1 LIVSWTGAPLHLQ
14 QLVVEVAM
22 ARIDRIKHRLDNWA
36 LWKARML
43 SGGVGWA
50 TRNVLD
56 IDCGVFNRGSY
67 NGAII
72 PAFDEDA
79 QEVDAAI
86 KSFKD
91 TRPQLWLTLDCIYL
105 RDFGVKMAAVR
116 LGCAEATVH
125 ARLGQADKAIDD
137 WLQDQARIKDQRRA
151 QVEAQELQTRMRQ
164 SAPGTFTP

>member
-1 LIVSWTGAPLHLQ
+1 
-14 QLVVEVAM
+14 M

-79 QEVDAAI
+79 QEIDAAI
-86 KSFKD
+86 KAIE
-91 TRPQLWLTLDCIYL
+91 TARPHLVQTLNHIYL
-105 RDFGVKMAAVR
+105 HDLGVKMAAVY

-125 ARLGQADKAIDD
+125 ARLGQADAAIDM
-137 WLQDQARIKDQRRA
+137 WLQDQARIKDRRRA

-164 SAPGTFTP
+164 SAQGTFTS